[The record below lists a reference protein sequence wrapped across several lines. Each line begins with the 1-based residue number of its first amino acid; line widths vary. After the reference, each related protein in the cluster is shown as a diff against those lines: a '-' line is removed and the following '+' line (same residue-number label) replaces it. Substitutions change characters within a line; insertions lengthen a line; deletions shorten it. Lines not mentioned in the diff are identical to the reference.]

1 MCQVRQPYLIRRI
14 KEMPLEDRLK
24 HENVKKKKKRE
35 KEKPFARINR

>member
-24 HENVKKKKKRE
+24 HENVKKKRE